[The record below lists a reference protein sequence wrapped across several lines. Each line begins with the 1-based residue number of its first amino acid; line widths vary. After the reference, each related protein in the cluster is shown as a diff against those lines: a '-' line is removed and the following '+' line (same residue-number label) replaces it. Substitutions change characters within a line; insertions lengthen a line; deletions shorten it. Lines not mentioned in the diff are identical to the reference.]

1 MSQQLRRVATAR
13 ISASTLILFA
23 LGLTLTDTSGL
34 VPDRVIDLLGYYTLQ
49 ANVIALAVWIALV
62 IASTRPTSAKTQ
74 RALEY
79 ARAFAV
85 ANLVLVAILYWAM
98 IAPLG
103 LESGPQLATVMVISH
118 IITPV
123 YATIDYLV
131 VGPAQPLPLRSWW
144 WFLAIPTVWLSVAIP
159 RAYAGGWVPYD
170 YLNPARGLR
179 AIIGTVLLQGLLL
192 AALAVAALRIRGW
205 RSVSHFQL
213 ADSDSEDSMPLSLDR
228 AVA

>member
-13 ISASTLILFA
+13 ISASALILFA

-34 VPDRVIDLLGYYTLQ
+34 VPDRAIDLLGYYTLQ
-49 ANVIALAVWIALV
+49 ANVIALAVWVASV
-62 IASTRPTSAKTQ
+62 IASTRTTSAKTQ

-103 LESGPQLATVMVISH
+103 LVSGTRLATVMVISH
-118 IITPV
+118 IVTPI
-123 YATIDYLV
+123 YASIDFLV
-131 VGPAQPLPLRSWW
+131 VGPAEPLPMRGWW
-144 WFLAIPTVWLSVAIP
+144 WFFAIPTAWLSVAIP

-170 YLNPARGLR
+170 YLDPTRGWR
-179 AIIGTVLLQGLLL
+179 AIVGTVSLQGLLL
-192 AALAVAALRIRGW
+192 AALAVAALRIRWW
-205 RSVSHFQL
+205 RSVAHFQL
-213 ADSDSEDSMPLSLDR
+213 AEADSDDSISLDLDR

>member
-1 MSQQLRRVATAR
+1 MSKQLRRVATAR
-13 ISASTLILFA
+13 LSASALILFA

-49 ANVIALAVWIALV
+49 ANVIALTVWVALTV
-62 IASTRPTSAKTQ
+62 ASTRPTSAKAQ

-85 ANLVLVAILYWAM
+85 ANLVLVAILYWVM

-118 IITPV
+118 IVTPI

-131 VGPAQPLPLRSWW
+131 VGPAEPLPMRGWW
-144 WFLAIPTVWLSVAIP
+144 WFFAIPTAWLSVAIP

-170 YLNPARGLR
+170 YLEPARGLR
-179 AIIGTVLLQGLLL
+179 AIVGTVSLQGLLL

-205 RSVSHFQL
+205 RSVPHFHL
-213 ADSDSEDSMPLSLDR
+213 AEGVSEDAAPLDFDR
-228 AVA
+228 AVP

>member
-13 ISASTLILFA
+13 MVASALVLFA

-62 IASTRPTSAKTQ
+62 IAAARPTSAKTQ

-85 ANLVLVAILYWAM
+85 ANLVLVAIIYWVM

-103 LESGPQLATVMVISH
+103 LEAGPQLATVMVISH
-118 IITPV
+118 IVTPI
-123 YATIDYLV
+123 YASIDYLV
-131 VGPAQPLPLRSWW
+131 VGPAEPLPMRGWW
-144 WFLAIPTVWLSVAIP
+144 GFFAIPTAWLSVAIP
-159 RAYAGGWVPYD
+159 SAFAGGWVPYD
-170 YLNPARGLR
+170 YLDPARGLR
-179 AIIGTVLLQGLLL
+179 AIVGTVSLQGFLL
-192 AALAVAALRIRGW
+192 AALAVAALRIRAW
-205 RSVSHFQL
+205 RSVPHFQL
-213 ADSDSEDSMPLSLDR
+213 PEPESEGSAPLDLDR

>member
-1 MSQQLRRVATAR
+1 MSSQLRRVATAR
-13 ISASTLILFA
+13 LSGSALVLFA

-49 ANVIALAVWIALV
+49 ANVIALTVWVALAVA
-62 IASTRPTSAKTQ
+62 ASRPVSAKTQ

-85 ANLVLVAILYWAM
+85 ANLVLVAILYWTM

-103 LESGPQLATVMVISH
+103 LEAGPQLVTVMVISH
-118 IITPV
+118 IVTPI

-131 VGPAQPLPLRSWW
+131 VGPAQPLPLRGWW
-144 WFLAIPTVWLSVAIP
+144 WFFAIPTVWLSVAIP

-170 YLNPARGLR
+170 YLDPDRGMK
-179 AIIGTVLLQGLLL
+179 AIAGTVSVQGLLL
-192 AALAVAALRIRGW
+192 AALAVAALRIRTW
-205 RSVSHFQL
+205 RSIPHFPLASVDAKDSVSL
-213 ADSDSEDSMPLSLDR
+213 ELDR